1 MNKILI
7 LFFFIFSTKIVAKEV
22 LVNIT
27 GIAKVGKECFLN
39 LSFQNESTLLIEGV
53 NLLVYSFDK
62 NNLLV
67 GKSEVI
73 LNKIRKKQPYKTF
86 TSLEMTSVK
95 FCEKIKKIDLV
106 VSDCFSKSQEKI
118 KTCNSFFR
126 IDNKK
131 SVIESLEVNISK
143 NTNYYVKKI
152 NKDFF
157 IPELNVNLKVLDIE
171 TEERYKIRNYKN
183 GLVVINK
190 DNTFFKEGDLIIEAE
205 MNSIFKI
212 KDLNEK
218 IKLVKNNK
226 KKSIL
231 ISLVREQEEKFVA
244 VFLK

>member
-7 LFFFIFSTKIVAKEV
+7 LFVFIFTTNIVAKEV
-22 LVNIT
+22 LVNVT

-39 LSFQNESTLLIEGV
+39 LSFQNESTLLIENV
-53 NLLVYSFDK
+53 NLLIYSFDK

-67 GKSEVI
+67 GKSEVV

-86 TSLEMTSVK
+86 TSLEMKSIK
-95 FCEKIKKIDLV
+95 FCKKIKKIDLV
-106 VSDCFSKSQEKI
+106 VNDCFSKSQEKI

-131 SVIESLEVNISK
+131 SVIKSLEVNISK
-143 NTNYYVKKI
+143 NTNYYVKSI

-157 IPELNVNLKVLDIE
+157 IPELNVSLKVLDIE
-171 TEERYKIRNYKN
+171 TAERYKIRNYKN

-190 DNTFFKEGDLIIEAE
+190 DNNFFKEGDLIIEAE

-218 IKLVKNNK
+218 IKLVKSNK

-231 ISLVREQEEKFVA
+231 ISLVRKQEEKFVA

>member
-1 MNKILI
+1 MNKLLL
-7 LFFFIFSTKIVAKEV
+7 LFFLIFTSKTFAEEV
-22 LVNIT
+22 LINIT

-39 LSFQNESTLLIEGV
+39 LAFQNQSSLFIENV
-53 NLLVYSFDK
+53 NLLIYSFDK

-67 GKSEVI
+67 GKSNVY
-73 LNKIRKKQPYKTF
+73 LNKIKKKQPYKTF
-86 TSLEMTSVK
+86 APIEMTSIK

-106 VSDCFSKSQEKI
+106 ISDCFLKNKEELNV
-118 KTCNSFFR
+118 CNSFFK
-126 IDNKK
+126 IDTKM
-131 SVIESLEVNISK
+131 STTEPLEVNLS
-143 NTNYYVKKI
+143 NNSTYYSNNVDKK
-152 NKDFF
+152 FF
-157 IPELNVNLKVLDIE
+157 VPELNLSLKVLDIQTAE
-171 TEERYKIRNYKN
+171 QYKIKNYKN

-190 DNTFFKEGDLIIEAE
+190 NNNLFKEGDLIIEAE
-205 MNSIFKI
+205 MNSIFQV

>member
-7 LFFFIFSTKIVAKEV
+7 LFFFIFTTNIVAKEV

-39 LSFQNESTLLIEGV
+39 LSFQNESTLLIENV

-73 LNKIRKKQPYKTF
+73 LNKIRKKQPYKIF
-86 TSLEMTSVK
+86 TSLEMTSIK

-106 VSDCFSKSQEKI
+106 VSDCFSKNQEKI
-118 KTCNSFFR
+118 KTCNNFFR
-126 IDNKK
+126 IDDKK
-131 SVIESLEVNISK
+131 SVIESLEVSISK
-143 NTNYYVKKI
+143 NTNYYIKSI

-171 TEERYKIRNYKN
+171 TAERYKIRNYKN

-190 DNTFFKEGDLIIEAE
+190 DNNFFKEGDLIIEAE